1 MTRVLGRIFGLAVR
15 IVFWGG
21 LAAALLAILAFVAV
35 GRELSD
41 DLPPVAELLD
51 YRPPTATRV
60 YAADGSQIAEFYQER
75 RYLVPLAD
83 VPPHV
88 RNAFVAAEDAS
99 FYTHRGIDPSG
110 IARAILANWQKGGI
124 AQGASTITQQV
135 VKQLLL
141 SPERSFE
148 RKAKEVILALELESK
163 LTKDE
168 ILYLYLNQIYFGAG
182 TYGIA
187 AASQTL
193 FGRKVQDLTL
203 AQAAVLAG
211 LPQAPSRSDP
221 LRNPEAAIKRKHY
234 VLDRMVAARSST

>member
-1 MTRVLGRIFGLAVR
+1 MSGCHAGPDMLSLRRGRGGGGARMRRLFGWVVR
-15 IVFWGG
+15 ILFWGG
-21 LAAALLAILAFVAV
+21 LAAALMAIVAFVAI

-60 YAADGSQIAEFYQER
+60 YAADGTQIGEFYMER
-75 RYLVPLAD
+75 RYLVPLSEI
-83 VPPHV
+83 PPHV
-88 RNAFVAAEDAS
+88 RNAFIAAEDAS
-99 FYTHRGIDPSG
+99 FYTHRGIDPTG
-110 IARAILANWQKGGI
+110 IARAILANYQKGGI

-148 RKAKEVILALELESK
+148 RKAKELMLALELESK

-187 AASQTL
+187 AASETL
-193 FGRKVQDLTL
+193 FGKKVSDLVG
-203 AQAAVLAG
+203 AK
-211 LPQAPSRSDP
+211 R
-221 LRNPEAAIKRKHY
+221 EAEA
-234 VLDRMVAARSST
+234 S